1 MSLNRIRRL
10 EVAVKEL
17 KTETEEL
24 QNKIK
29 EISTVVKHA
38 SQAVEDA
45 EKRITSEIAK
55 EIVLIRQEHVKVP
68 PVTKPRNRKNGKIK
82 E

>member
-17 KTETEEL
+17 KAETEEL

-29 EISTVVKHA
+29 EMLIVVKHA
-38 SQAVEDA
+38 SQAA
-45 EKRITSEIAK
+45 E
-55 EIVLIRQEHVKVP
+55 
-68 PVTKPRNRKNGKIK
+68 TKLRSRKK
-82 E
+82 

>member
-17 KTETEEL
+17 KAETEEL
-24 QNKIK
+24 QNQIK

-38 SQAVEDA
+38 SQALEDA

-55 EIVLIRQEHVKVP
+55 EIVLIRQEPTKAP
-68 PVTKPRNRKNGKIK
+68 PVTKPRRKTKK
-82 E
+82 RSV

>member
-1 MSLNRIRRL
+1 
-10 EVAVKEL
+10 VKEL

-38 SQAVEDA
+38 SQALEDA
-45 EKRITSEIAK
+45 EKRITSEIGKALAK
-55 EIVLIRQEHVKVP
+55 TKKST
-68 PVTKPRNRKNGKIK
+68 VTKPRNRKNGKIK